1 LNELNLYYDAF
12 KFLVLVTVIMLLCSA
27 ADILV
32 PLDNYI
38 SRGSAHFL
46 ACREPDY
53 QQSLWKMISYV
64 SYSRIIKCFF
74 FSFANCPIE
83 ACRMKRL
90 FSWTFF
96 NLFYLLI
103 FVFWSMFFVLLQ
115 IMADKNLE
123 DNDIE
128 PAPKLIEVVF
138 QNCKG
143 QVDQWVEPFM
153 RITVERLRRT
163 EKSYLKCLLMQVV
176 RNYNGTLQIFDAWL
190 FLFWLYFTP
199 RTPLIILCPLN
210 SISCSF
216 FSWGLLISQAWLF
229 QVVWNFEHSPR
240 TRFE

>member
-1 LNELNLYYDAF
+1 
-12 KFLVLVTVIMLLCSA
+12 ML
-27 ADILV
+27 
-32 PLDNYI
+32 
-38 SRGSAHFL
+38 
-46 ACREPDY
+46 
-53 QQSLWKMISYV
+53 
-64 SYSRIIKCFF
+64 FF
-74 FSFANCPIE
+74 FFCYLSNWSMQ
-83 ACRMKRL
+83 MKRL

-103 FVFWSMFFVLLQ
+103 FVLWSMFFVLLQ

-143 QVDQWVEPFM
+143 QVDQWVEPYM

-176 RNYNGTLQIFDAWL
+176 RNYNGTLQFFDAWL

-199 RTPLIILCPLN
+199 EVLWLYFAPWTPYLAPFSLGDCLFPRLD
-210 SISCSF
+210 F
-216 FSWGLLISQAWLF
+216 FK
-229 QVVWNFEHSPR
+229 
-240 TRFE
+240 